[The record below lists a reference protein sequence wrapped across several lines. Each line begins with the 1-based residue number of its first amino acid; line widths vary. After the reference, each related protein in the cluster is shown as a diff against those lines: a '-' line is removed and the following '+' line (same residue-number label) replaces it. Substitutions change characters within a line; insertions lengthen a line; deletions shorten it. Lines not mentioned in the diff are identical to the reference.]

1 MYNDDINYNNTTNQ
15 LVHIGVNDNFFERFK
30 TTFELQ
36 SNTVNKPFPVTFKQ
50 SANMNDVFTNIA
62 AEINQHIKL

>member
-36 SNTVNKPFPVTFKQ
+36 SRKSFPATFRQ
-50 SANMNDVFTNIA
+50 SANMNEVFINIA